1 MSIDESASESAAARH
16 DAGNAERIPD
26 PEVSAKPVRRKFSAE
41 YKRRILQEAARCK
54 PGEIGAL
61 LRREG
66 LYSSHLAKWRRQ
78 VEKAETEALSAKK
91 RGRKPQ
97 PPNPLARRVAELERE
112 NERLH
117 QKLAQAEA
125 IIEVQKKS
133 PRFWDKVPQRKARPT
148 DLSCGRAGAR
158 GRGCSGLPEYR
169 GKSCHAVSP
178 TDAQAGGQPPAQA
191 GAGIDRSG
199 TAAGAGAAP
208 LSSLRGPLGSRD
220 LRDTA

>member
-1 MSIDESASESAAARH
+1 
-16 DAGNAERIPD
+16 
-26 PEVSAKPVRRKFSAE
+26 VSAKPNRRKFSAE

-125 IIEVQKKS
+125 IIEVQKS
-133 PRFWDKVPQRKARPT
+133 
-148 DLSCGRAGAR
+148 
-158 GRGCSGLPEYR
+158 CSGLPEYR

-178 TDAQAGGQPPAQA
+178 TDAQAGGPPPAEA